1 MTIKQEMLDK
11 KIWAVVGVTAKHEKW
26 GYKIYNV
33 LKEHN
38 YETYGISPN
47 YDEIEGDKIYK
58 FLKDI
63 PAKVEV
69 VDMVVSAKISINTLE
84 EAKEAGVEYIFFQPG
99 TYNDEVIAKAEDLGL
114 KYLIGDCIYRTLK
127 NEK

>member
-33 LKEHN
+33 LKEHD

-114 KYLIGDCIYRTLK
+114 KYLIGDCIYKTLK